1 MKNSLFTLNK
11 TQENTKFIACYPAP
25 GKCQW
30 IACFLESFSI
40 VIPSARTLHFPSIFP
55 QNYQWW
61 MPWKNDV
68 CRLFSCFTKTLVY
81 TLFSWTFFYSFLERA
96 NPAFFKRFP
105 TDSLTANAIKTWCL
119 SIVFLLH
126 ENASVYLVFLNVFY
140 SFAVR
145 TNATFSKR
153 VHTITNSEGH
163 ENVLFV
169 YCFPALGKRK
179 WTAFIVY
186 LNVFCSFREHTSAVF
201 FRRFHTELLMVN
213 AKKTWCLSIIFLLHG
228 NANG

>member
-81 TLFSWTFFYSFLERA
+81 TLFSWTFFYSFPELA
-96 NPAFFKRFP
+96 NHAFFKRFP

-140 SFAVR
+140 SFPVR
-145 TNATFSKR
+145 TNAAFSKR
-153 VHTITNSEGH
+153 VHTQLLTVKAMKTCCSS
-163 ENVLFV
+163 
-169 YCFPALGKRK
+169 
-179 WTAFIVY
+179 IV
-186 LNVFCSFREHTSAVF
+186 
-201 FRRFHTELLMVN
+201 
-213 AKKTWCLSIIFLLHG
+213 FLLLG
-228 NANG
+228 NGSEQLSLFTWMFSVVFVSTRALYFLGVFTQNY

>member
-1 MKNSLFTLNK
+1 MPMNSLFSW
-11 TQENTKFIACYPAP
+11 KFFYSYPERAN
-25 GKCQW
+25 
-30 IACFLESFSI
+30 AAFSK
-40 VIPSARTLHFPSIFP
+40 HFP

-105 TDSLTANAIKTWCL
+105 TDSLTADAIKTWCL